1 MAVTNAVSIT
11 VNGAKLRATVEART
25 SLADYLR
32 DDLDL
37 TATHLA
43 CEHGVCGACTVLLD
57 GEPVR
62 SCITLAA
69 AVDGRSVE
77 TLEAFDDDDMLNEI
91 RACFSEA
98 HGLQCGF
105 CTSGMLLTT
114 RDIIMRGSATTDEEI
129 RLELSG
135 NLCRCTGYAG
145 IVQAVRLALS
155 RLSARNTSRD
165 SS

>member
-1 MAVTNAVSIT
+1 MTNPVSIT
-11 VNGAKLRATVEART
+11 VNGSQVRASVEGRT
-25 SLADYLR
+25 SLADFLR
-32 DDLDL
+32 DDLNL

-69 AVDGRSVE
+69 ATDGRSVQ
-77 TLEAFDDDDMLNEI
+77 TLEAFEDDDLLNDI

-105 CTSGMLLTT
+105 CTPGMLLTT
-114 RDIIMRGSATTDEEI
+114 RDIILRGSATTDAEI
-129 RLELSG
+129 RLALSG

-155 RLSARNTSRD
+155 RVQAKKD
-165 SS
+165 AGGGK